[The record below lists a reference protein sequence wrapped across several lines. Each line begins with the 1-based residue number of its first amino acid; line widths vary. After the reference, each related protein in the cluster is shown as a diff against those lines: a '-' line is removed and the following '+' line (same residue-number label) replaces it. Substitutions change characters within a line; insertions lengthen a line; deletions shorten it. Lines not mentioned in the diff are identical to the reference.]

1 MVSFL
6 IRSFDKNKLNEKWQK
21 ITNKEKIDKFDITIV
36 SPEKTMGIGDVREA
50 QKKLYLK
57 PFKSEK
63 KAVILDAYLGITI
76 EAQNALLKSLEEP
89 PNNTIII
96 LLVSDLESILPT
108 VISRCEVINLD
119 KVIALTEE
127 EINTY
132 AKLFNRIKKAETGER
147 LKYAQDF
154 SKTKEEG
161 IKFTQNLILVLR
173 DLILS
178 KEGDTKELLQALK
191 EFERANKVLKT
202 SNANPRLTLE
212 NLFLSI

>member
-76 EAQNALLKSLEEP
+76 EAQ
-89 PNNTIII
+89 
-96 LLVSDLESILPT
+96 
-108 VISRCEVINLD
+108 
-119 KVIALTEE
+119 
-127 EINTY
+127 
-132 AKLFNRIKKAETGER
+132 KKET
-147 LKYAQDF
+147 KIF
-154 SKTKEEG
+154 
-161 IKFTQNLILVLR
+161 
-173 DLILS
+173 
-178 KEGDTKELLQALK
+178 
-191 EFERANKVLKT
+191 
-202 SNANPRLTLE
+202 
-212 NLFLSI
+212 